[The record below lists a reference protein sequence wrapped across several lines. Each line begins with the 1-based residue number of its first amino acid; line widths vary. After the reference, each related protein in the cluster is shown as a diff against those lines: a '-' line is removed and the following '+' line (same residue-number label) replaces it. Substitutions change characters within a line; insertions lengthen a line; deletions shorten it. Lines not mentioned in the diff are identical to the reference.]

1 MYCCLTKF
9 YRIKLFQIF
18 SLLNMLS
25 LSDEWETILLLLFE
39 SEAGRFCVFFVVIG
53 KIFLPTF
60 DFPLYLFQLYSL
72 VQLVSIIYQEA
83 MKGIILQTSPTTN
96 QTSTTPAYGSI
107 LQPSGM
113 ERDDLRIYHSVLVV
127 VFFFVI
133 FTCFL
138 LFIDICKKIIARL
151 TKNITLKMLQSISYL
166 LLPWLFFTII
176 SIILEFFIYIFIV
189 FNKKVGLQFSNTL

>member
-1 MYCCLTKF
+1 M
-9 YRIKLFQIF
+9 
-18 SLLNMLS
+18 
-25 LSDEWETILLLLFE
+25 LLLFE
-39 SEAGRFCVFFVVIG
+39 SEAGSSCVFFLVIG
-53 KIFLPTF
+53 KRFQHMASLFLF
-60 DFPLYLFQLYSL
+60 LFQLYSL
-72 VQLVSIIYQEA
+72 VQLVSIIYQETRE
-83 MKGIILQTSPTTN
+83 GIILQTSPPTN
-96 QTSTTPAYGSI
+96 HSSTIPAYGSV

-113 ERDDLRIYHSVLVV
+113 ERDELRVCHSLLIV

>member
-1 MYCCLTKF
+1 MSEKTFCCCCLNLKQAALVASSWSLVRSFQLLDTLVLP
-9 YRIKLFQIF
+9 LFQF
-18 SLLNMLS
+18 
-25 LSDEWETILLLLFE
+25 
-39 SEAGRFCVFFVVIG
+39 
-53 KIFLPTF
+53 
-60 DFPLYLFQLYSL
+60 YSL
-72 VQLVSIIYQEA
+72 AQFVFILYQEA
-83 MKGIILQTSPTTN
+83 KEGLILQTSQTTN
-96 QTSTTPAYGSI
+96 HSSTTPAYGSV

-113 ERDDLRIYHSVLVV
+113 ERDELRVYNSLLVF

-138 LFIDICKKIIARL
+138 LFIDICKKTIARL